1 MSDAHSPLGK
11 DLQNTFFD
19 TFKDQ
24 NDLHCS
30 AVAPSPLNNP
40 VLVSG
45 NALLAA
51 ELGLNPEH
59 MTDPAMLRLMA
70 GDLTDTDLQPI
81 ALVY

>member
-19 TFKDQ
+19 TFNDQ

-59 MTDPAMLRLMA
+59 NKQRQIQLIYAQQL
-70 GDLTDTDLQPI
+70 I
-81 ALVY
+81 FLVE